1 MNGKYEVKEIDFF
14 NEIQRLEKEIQSLK
28 EKNKNLDSLL
38 KKIVRGNFIEFVFII
53 SSTFLLS
60 IYILR

>member
-14 NEIQRLEKEIQSLK
+14 NEIQRLEKEIKLLK
-28 EKNKNLDSLL
+28 EKNKNLDFLL